1 MGDPIITKYSNE
13 KLDLFKN
20 IIKNLA
26 EEISSHIKDEKL
38 KKLFY
43 NCFINTIETTVIYN
57 ENDTFIITGDIPAM
71 WLRDSTSQIEH
82 YLSFINKYPVLK
94 EFFVGLINRQV
105 KCILIDSYAN
115 AFNEEANGQKWD
127 NDITKDSPWVWERK
141 YEIDSLCFPVRL
153 IYKYWK
159 ESGDENF
166 FSDEIK
172 QALETI
178 LNLWKIEQNHFE
190 NSDYSFQRLNCS
202 ETDTLCNNGLGNPVA
217 YTGMTWSG
225 FRPSDDACKYGYLI
239 PSNMFATVVLS
250 YMSEIFEKIYNDLDL
265 KKKALIL
272 RDEIENGIN
281 KFGIVEHEE
290 FGKIYSYETDGF
302 GNYNLMDDANV
313 PSLLSIPYIGYR
325 EIDDEIYQNTR
336 KFILSKNNPYYYE
349 GSFASG
355 IGSPH
360 TPPEYIWHIAL
371 SMQGLTTNN
380 KDEINSL
387 VKTLIQCDGNTGFMH
402 EGFHKNN
409 PEKFIRDWFAWSNS
423 LFADF
428 IYKKLKEIEQ

>member
-1 MGDPIITKYSNE
+1 MTNFSSKN
-13 KLDLFKN
+13 LDLFKDTIRN
-20 IIKNLA
+20 IA
-26 EEISSHIKDEKL
+26 FEISNSIKDTKL

-43 NCFINTIETTVIYN
+43 NCFINTMETTVIYN

-82 YLSFINKYPVLK
+82 YLPFINKFPILK
-94 EFFVGLINRQV
+94 EIFVGLINRQV
-105 KCILIDSYAN
+105 KCILIDPYAN

-178 LNLWKIEQNHFE
+178 LNLWKIEQKHFE

-202 ETDTLCNNGLGNPVA
+202 ETDTLCNNGLGNTVT

-239 PSNMFATVVLS
+239 PSNMFATVILS
-250 YMSEIFEKIYNDLDL
+250 YMSEIFEKIYNNLDL
-265 KKKALIL
+265 KKKALTL

-290 FGKIYSYETDGF
+290 FGKIYAYETDGF
-302 GNYNLMDDANV
+302 GNYNFMDDANV
-313 PSLLSIPYIGYR
+313 PSLLSIPYIGYK

-336 KFILSKNNPYYYE
+336 RFILSKNNPYYYE

-380 KDEINSL
+380 KNEINSL

-402 EGFHKNN
+402 EGFHKDN
-409 PEKFIRDWFAWSNS
+409 PEKFTRDWFAWSNS

>member
-290 FGKIYSYETDGF
+290 FGKIYAYETDGF

>member
-1 MGDPIITKYSNE
+1 MTKYSNE

-20 IIKNLA
+20 TIKNLA

-250 YMSEIFEKIYNDLDL
+250 YMSEIFEKIYNDLYL